1 MKITKKWLMDN
12 RACVKGVTWFKN
24 QAETDIF
31 KIIKNL
37 MNEDHFDWSKWV
49 ISRALNF
56 NNKIKY
62 AIFSAESVLDIF
74 EKEYPDDSRPRI
86 AIEAAKNYLKLKTK
100 DAADAASYA
109 AYAASYAAYA
119 AADAA
124 ADAASY
130 AAYAAA
136 YAAYAAHAAS
146 NSANS
151 ASNSANSAVYAAANA
166 AYASDADKLKTK
178 IIQFGCKLLKN
189 QEEKN
194 KCSSQK

>member
-109 AYAASYAAYA
+109 AYAA
-119 AADAA
+119 
-124 ADAASY
+124 
-130 AAYAAA
+130 A

-194 KCSSQK
+194 KCSPQK